1 LRRKDLAPAE
11 IGLDRRCGFCYK
23 RPRIGEFFMKRQG
36 YFAACLAAAALV
48 VVPAASALAQ
58 GLPMPGI
65 QLGGGKQMSPE
76 EKARQDALEK
86 AARDAQSKIPDQKA
100 SNDPWAN
107 VRSSETSAPKAGH
120 KAKST
125 AKSAAKTAH

>member
-1 LRRKDLAPAE
+1 
-11 IGLDRRCGFCYK
+11 
-23 RPRIGEFFMKRQG
+23 MKRQG
-36 YFAACLAAAALV
+36 YFVAGLAAALMAL
-48 VVPAASALAQ
+48 PGGAAMAQ

-65 QLGGGKQMSPE
+65 QFGGGNQMSPE
-76 EKARQDALEK
+76 EKARQEKLEK

-100 SNDPWAN
+100 SNDPWAS

-125 AKSAAKTAH
+125 AKSAAKNSAKSAH

>member
-1 LRRKDLAPAE
+1 
-11 IGLDRRCGFCYK
+11 
-23 RPRIGEFFMKRQG
+23 M
-36 YFAACLAAAALV
+36 
-48 VVPAASALAQ
+48 AQ

-65 QLGGGKQMSPE
+65 QFGGGNQMSPE
-76 EKARQDALEK
+76 EKARQEKLEK

-100 SNDPWAN
+100 SNDPWAS

-125 AKSAAKTAH
+125 ARSAAKNSAKSAH

>member
-1 LRRKDLAPAE
+1 
-11 IGLDRRCGFCYK
+11 
-23 RPRIGEFFMKRQG
+23 MKRQG

-86 AARDAQSKIPDQKA
+86 AARDAQAKIPDQKA

-120 KAKST
+120 KAKS
-125 AKSAAKTAH
+125 AAKTAL

>member
-1 LRRKDLAPAE
+1 
-11 IGLDRRCGFCYK
+11 
-23 RPRIGEFFMKRQG
+23 MKRQG

-58 GLPMPGI
+58 GLPMPGL
-65 QLGGGKQMSPE
+65 QFGGGKQMSPE

-86 AARDAQSKIPDQKA
+86 AARDAQSKVPDQKA

-120 KAKST
+120 KAKS
-125 AKSAAKTAH
+125 AAKTAH